1 MRPPK
6 ASAVSPPMMSDSSA
20 TPHDAD
26 ETVAVDALVLPT
38 EDRLLLANE
47 DDVGDREPL
56 GIGVPVVQVAE
67 LLLTDPPE
75 PLPVE

>member
-1 MRPPK
+1 
-6 ASAVSPPMMSDSSA
+6 MSDSSA

-26 ETVAVDALVLPT
+26 ETVAVDALALP
-38 EDRLLLANE
+38 DRGQVLLANE

-67 LLLTDPPE
+67 LLLTDATRPAAR
-75 PLPVE
+75 